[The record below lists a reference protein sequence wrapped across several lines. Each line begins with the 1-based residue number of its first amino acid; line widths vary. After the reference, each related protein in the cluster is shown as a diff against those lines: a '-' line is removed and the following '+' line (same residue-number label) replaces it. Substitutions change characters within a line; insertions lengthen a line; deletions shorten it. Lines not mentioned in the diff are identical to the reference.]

1 MGQIKYSKNGFTGKI
16 IISNPKKKNAVTYEM
31 WKEFGSV
38 LDNVKSDQ
46 DLRLLIIEGEG
57 DNFSAGAD
65 ISQFSDLRCGEKR
78 NEYDRAIYSADDK
91 LKKLLIPVI
100 ASVKG
105 VCFGGGFALAL
116 KCDFRIAEED
126 AVFSLPAVKR
136 GLGYNKENIKDLVDA
151 VGLNNARDILLTGR
165 KVYYPEAVSMGLVS
179 KNFIEMIVEN
189 APLSIKAVKAGL
201 LEIRNISSD
210 DFSAEDLVDEC
221 FFSEDYLEATNAFK
235 EKRQPIFK
243 GK

>member
-1 MGQIKYSKNGFTGKI
+1 MEQIEYSKDGVTGKI

-31 WKEFGSV
+31 WKELGSV

-57 DNFSAGAD
+57 NNFSAGAD
-65 ISQFSDLRCGEKR
+65 ISQFSSLRIGEKR
-78 NEYDRAIYSADDK
+78 NEYDSAIYSANDK

-105 VCFGGGFALAL
+105 ICFGGGFALAL
-116 KCDFRIAEED
+116 KCDFRIAEEN

-136 GLGYNKENIKDLVDA
+136 GIGYNKESIKDLVDV

-179 KNFIEMIVEN
+179 NNYIDILVEN
-189 APLSIKAVKAGL
+189 APLSIRAIKAGL
-201 LEIRNISSD
+201 LEIRNIISD
-210 DFSAEDLVDEC
+210 DFSANDLVDEC
-221 FFSEDYLEATNAFK
+221 FLSEDYLEAAEAFK